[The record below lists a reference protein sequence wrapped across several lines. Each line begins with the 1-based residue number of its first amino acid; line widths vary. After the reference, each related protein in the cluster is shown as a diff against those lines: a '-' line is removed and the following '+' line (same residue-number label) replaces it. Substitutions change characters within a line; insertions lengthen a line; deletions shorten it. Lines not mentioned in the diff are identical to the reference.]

1 MPHLL
6 TTHMKNNLNKLAAA
20 VSAATLAGS
29 AHAGVVTSTITLD
42 QLLNGSASHAGSF
55 ALSPLLAE
63 NGLSGGTINSALI
76 SAYGFSDTQ
85 INQMVQTGY
94 NEQYIG
100 GYSGTVVTG
109 YYSYSCGSWW
119 SSRTCYGTN
128 YGYAQYNNFD
138 ATSYFENRDT
148 VADAMLLTSG
158 SGSAADTV
166 EHSRSGS
173 SSAYQGSYYRS
184 NWTYGYDTVNRYNST
199 LTDAFSG
206 GLFAEL
212 ALGANDL
219 LALAQS
225 GQFDYMVRATNG
237 NFHLQGLSITLD
249 VDPAALAAAVPE
261 PGSTLLM
268 LAGLAGLAA
277 AARRRRR
284 DGTPS

>member
-1 MPHLL
+1 
-6 TTHMKNNLNKLAAA
+6 MKNKLNKLAAA
-20 VSAATLAGS
+20 VSAATLAGG

-42 QLLNGSASHAGSF
+42 QLLNGSTSHAGSF
-55 ALSPLLAE
+55 ALSPLLSE

-94 NEQYIG
+94 NEQYAG
-100 GYSGTVVTG
+100 GYATNVVIG
-109 YYSYSCGSWW
+109 YYSYSCGGWW

-128 YGYAQYNNFD
+128 YGYAQYNNFN
-138 ATSYFENRDT
+138 ATTYLESRDT
-148 VADAMLLTSG
+148 VADAMVLTSG
-158 SGSAADTV
+158 TGSATDTV
-166 EHSRSGS
+166 GHSRSGS
-173 SSAYQGSYYRS
+173 STTYQGAYSRA
-184 NWTYGYDTVNRYNST
+184 NGTYGYDTVNRYNST

-206 GLFAEL
+206 ALFAEL
-212 ALGANDL
+212 ALGASDL

-225 GQFDYMVRATNG
+225 GQFDYLVRASSG

-249 VDPAALAAAVPE
+249 VDPAVLEAAVPE

-268 LAGLAGLAA
+268 LAGLAGVAA

>member
-1 MPHLL
+1 MIN
-6 TTHMKNNLNKLAAA
+6 KLNKLAAA
-20 VSAATLAGS
+20 VSAATLAGG

-42 QLLNGSASHAGSF
+42 QLLNGSTSHAGSF

-85 INQMVQTGY
+85 INQVAQTGY
-94 NEQYIG
+94 DERYTG
-100 GYSGTVVTG
+100 GYGTSVVIG
-109 YYSYSCGSWW
+109 YYSYSCGGWW
-119 SSRTCYGTN
+119 SSRTCYGAN

-138 ATSYFENRDT
+138 ATTYLENRDT
-148 VADAMLLTSG
+148 VADTMVLTSG
-158 SGSAADTV
+158 TGSATDTV
-166 EHSRSGS
+166 GHSRSGS
-173 SSAYQGSYYRS
+173 STNYQGAYTRS
-184 NWTYGYDTVNRYNST
+184 NGTYGYDNVSRYNNT

-206 GLFAEL
+206 ALFAEL
-212 ALGANDL
+212 ALGAGDL

-225 GQFDYMVRATNG
+225 GQFDYLVRAGSG

-249 VDPAALAAAVPE
+249 VDPAVLEAAVPE

-268 LAGLAGLAA
+268 LAGLAGVAA